1 MSLLAVRGLR
11 VSFAGGRV
19 PALLGVDLTVRHG
32 QTVAVVGESGSGKT
46 TLARTVLG
54 LLPSSARV
62 LGGSVEFG
70 GRNLL
75 ALGERGMR
83 AVRGRSISLVPQD
96 PTAALNPVVPVGA
109 QVAEVLRVHGLA
121 SRRDARRRAVELLEV
136 AGFPDA
142 GVRARQYPHELS
154 GGMRQRVLIA
164 AALAGRPDLI
174 VADEPT
180 SALDPT
186 VQRQVLDHLT
196 ELTRSSGTALV
207 LITHDLGIAAERAEH
222 VVVMADGE
230 VVEEGPPARVLDAP
244 DHPRTR
250 RLVADAPSLNS
261 TRLNSTLLGPSSA
274 IGETLLDVQG
284 LTKVFTS
291 SRFGAARKRI
301 TAVADVAFTVARGE
315 TLALVGES
323 GAGKSTVARLLVR
336 LEDATAGRIL
346 FDGADLAAL
355 RGEELRRFRRR
366 VQLVFQDP
374 FTCLDPRYTAFDLIA
389 EPLRAFGLDASPARV
404 HELAEQV
411 ALPVGLLSRRPG
423 ELSGGQC
430 QRVAIA
436 RAVAPGPDL
445 LVCDEPASSLDIS
458 VQAQVLRLLV
468 DLQASLG
475 LSLVFISHDLAV
487 VRQVAD
493 RVAVLQAGRIV
504 ETGPADQ
511 VLTAPDHPHTRAL
524 LSAVPHLPRREPA

>member
-11 VSFAGGRV
+11 VSYGGT
-19 PALLGVDLTVRHG
+19 PALAGVDLTVAHG
-32 QTVAVVGESGSGKT
+32 QTVAIVGESGSGKT
-46 TLARTVLG
+46 TLARALLG
-54 LLPSSARV
+54 LLPPSARV
-62 LGGSVEFG
+62 LGGSIGFG
-70 GRNLL
+70 GRDLL
-75 ALGERGMR
+75 ELGERGMR

-142 GVRARQYPHELS
+142 AARARQYPHELS

-164 AALAGRPDLI
+164 AALAGEPDLI

-196 ELTRSSGTALV
+196 ALTRSSGTALV

-250 RLVADAPSLNS
+250 QLVADAPSLNS
-261 TRLNSTLLGPSSA
+261 TRLRPSSA
-274 IGETLLDVQG
+274 TDETLLDVRG
-284 LTKVFTS
+284 LTKVFTG
-291 SRFGAARKRI
+291 SRFGAGRRRT
-301 TAVADVAFTVARGE
+301 TAVDDVAFTVARGE

-355 RGEELRRFRRR
+355 RGAELRRFRRR

-404 HELAEQV
+404 HELAQQV
-411 ALPVGLLSRRPG
+411 ALPVGLLARRPG

-468 DLQASLG
+468 DLQAALG
-475 LSLVFISHDLAV
+475 LSVVFISHDLAV

-493 RVAVLQAGRIV
+493 RVAVLKAGRVV
-504 ETGPADQ
+504 ETGPVDEVFAD
-511 VLTAPDHPHTRAL
+511 PRHPHTRAL
-524 LSAVPHLPRREPA
+524 ISAVPHTPRREPA

>member
-19 PALLGVDLTVRHG
+19 PALLGVDLTVRAG

-54 LLPSSARV
+54 LLPPSARV

-121 SRRDARRRAVELLEV
+121 SRRDARRRAVELLEI

-164 AALAGRPDLI
+164 AALAGEPDLI

-196 ELTRSSGTALV
+196 SLTRSLGTALV

-261 TRLNSTLLGPSSA
+261 TRLGPSSA
-274 IGETLLDVQG
+274 TGETLLDVQG
-284 LTKVFTS
+284 LTKVFTG

-301 TAVADVAFTVARGE
+301 TAVEDVAFTVARGE

-389 EPLRAFGLDASPARV
+389 EPLRAFGVDASPGRV

-436 RAVAPGPDL
+436 RAIAPGPDL

-468 DLQASLG
+468 DLQASLR

-504 ETGPADQ
+504 ETGPVDQ
-511 VLTAPDHPHTRAL
+511 VFATPSHPHTRAL

>member
-1 MSLLAVRGLR
+1 MSLLEVRGLR
-11 VSFAGGRV
+11 VSYGGA
-19 PALLGVDLTVRHG
+19 PALAGIDLTVAHG
-32 QTVAVVGESGSGKT
+32 QTVAIVGESGSGKT
-46 TLARTVLG
+46 TLARALLG
-54 LLPSSARV
+54 LLPPAARV
-62 LGGSVEFG
+62 LGGSVELG
-70 GRNLL
+70 GRDLL
-75 ALGERGMR
+75 ELGERGMR

-142 GVRARQYPHELS
+142 AVRARQYPHELS

-164 AALAGRPDLI
+164 AALAGEPDLI

-196 ELTRSSGTALV
+196 ALTRSSGTALV

-230 VVEEGPPARVLDAP
+230 VVEQGPPARVLDAP

-250 RLVADAPSLNS
+250 QLVADAPSLNS
-261 TRLNSTLLGPSSA
+261 ARLRPSSA
-274 IGETLLDVQG
+274 TDETLLDVRG
-284 LTKVFTS
+284 LTKVFTG
-291 SRFGAARKRI
+291 SRLGTARKRI
-301 TAVADVAFTVARGE
+301 TAVDDVAFTVARGE

-355 RGEELRRFRRR
+355 RGAELRRFRRR

-411 ALPVGLLSRRPG
+411 ALPAGLLARRPG

-436 RAVAPGPDL
+436 RAIAPGPDL

-468 DLQASLG
+468 DLQAALG

-493 RVAVLQAGRIV
+493 RVAVLKAGRVV
-504 ETGPADQ
+504 ETGPVDEVFAD
-511 VLTAPDHPHTRAL
+511 PGHPHTRAL
-524 LSAVPHLPRREPA
+524 ISAVPHSPRREPA